1 MRDGEDLCSDSAV
14 QIWSEQVSRHYFNV
28 VVKEKFGFPCLF
40 AYLLFGSI
48 INFNM
53 ENKKL

>member
-1 MRDGEDLCSDSAV
+1 MKDGKDLCSDSAV
-14 QIWSEQVSRHYFNV
+14 QIWGEQVSRHYFNM